1 MIVTLLIAASAL
13 AVALDGLAAL
23 DPQTSHRTHSD
34 AFGGAWQSMTQSH
47 AIRTLHRGMGWA
59 RKNAPLVCVFSVW
72 DVLKSSRPSCQSHNE
87 AIHACPVSSLY

>member
-34 AFGGAWQSMTQSH
+34 AFGGPGRA
-47 AIRTLHRGMGWA
+47 
-59 RKNAPLVCVFSVW
+59 
-72 DVLKSSRPSCQSHNE
+72 
-87 AIHACPVSSLY
+87 